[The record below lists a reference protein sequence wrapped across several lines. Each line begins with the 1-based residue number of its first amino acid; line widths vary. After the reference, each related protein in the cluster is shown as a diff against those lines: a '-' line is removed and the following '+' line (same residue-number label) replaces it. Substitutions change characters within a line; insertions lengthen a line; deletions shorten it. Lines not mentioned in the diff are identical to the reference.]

1 MTSLE
6 DNRLVKIE
14 EVLRV
19 CCISRATL
27 YRRLAEGEFPA
38 PVHVGP
44 RVARWRVSD
53 INSWLEALPDAA
65 ESNLN

>member
-6 DNRLVKIE
+6 DNRLIKME

-27 YRRLAEGEFPA
+27 YRRLAGGEFPA
-38 PVHVGP
+38 PVRVGP
-44 RVARWRVSD
+44 RAARWRASD
-53 INSWLEALPDAA
+53 ITAWLEDLPVAA